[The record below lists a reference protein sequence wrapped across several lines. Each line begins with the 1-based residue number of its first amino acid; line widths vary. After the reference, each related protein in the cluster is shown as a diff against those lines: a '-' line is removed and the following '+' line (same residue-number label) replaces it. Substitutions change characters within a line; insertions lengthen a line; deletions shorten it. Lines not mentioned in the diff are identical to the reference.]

1 MNDPATIVRSIP
13 TRTALFEER
22 GDGLIVQRLVPK
34 TIQSPDD
41 ARANIQALL
50 ELVGDDPERYLLF
63 DMRPGL
69 TTESGVREIYAGSE
83 GMKRLRGMAILINST
98 AGRIAGNFL
107 LAMQVYGTP
116 TRLFTDEASALAW
129 LQRLRRAR
137 R

>member
-13 TRTALFEER
+13 TRTALFEEC